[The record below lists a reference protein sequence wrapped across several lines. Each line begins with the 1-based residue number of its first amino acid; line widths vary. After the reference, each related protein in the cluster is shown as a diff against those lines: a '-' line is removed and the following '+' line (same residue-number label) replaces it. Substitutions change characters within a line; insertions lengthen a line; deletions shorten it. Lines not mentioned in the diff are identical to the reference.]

1 MIIRIPSLKN
11 VHKFVFSS
19 CQASPSLLSLELLY
33 ATPLL
38 YLLFLLVDVQSW
50 LTIQEIYFF
59 AVFLFHFSSGNNIHK
74 ATLWNLL
81 YEICYL
87 LHQIMVLLC
96 LFIPTACMLY
106 ISLPMLLAVKCFLF
120 SICSFRLSQFSLHC
134 FW

>member
-59 AVFLFHFSSGNNIHK
+59 CSFFYFIFLQVIIFIK
-74 ATLWNLL
+74 LL